1 MQARLFQEDGF
12 LVMKATRP
20 IKSGEEV
27 FNDYGPLPRSELFR
41 MYGYVT
47 DNYAQYDVVEF
58 EHDLLVGVAGMR
70 DPNKN
75 QAWLKREEQ
84 LDEIGI
90 LDDGYSLQRP
100 PKDATLDQCLPE
112 NIHML
117 LRGLCLDVSTTKT
130 PPQRSQEPISI
141 QEAALLA
148 AAATKKLSDY
158 ETSLQSDVSLFRNG
172 SGGVVVTKHMDM
184 ALQVRIGEK
193 EILHDFINLCH
204 AHITEKNRKFSFN
217 DKKRKMENGDHAST
231 SKKATRKKHRAWS
244 N

>member
-1 MQARLFQEDGF
+1 
-12 LVMKATRP
+12 MKATKP
-20 IKSGEEV
+20 IKAGEEI
-27 FNDYGPLPRSELFR
+27 FNDYGPLPRSDLLR

-58 EHDLLVGVAGMR
+58 EHNLLVDVAGMR
-70 DPNKN
+70 DSSKN

-100 PKDATLDQCLPE
+100 PKDAKLDQCLPG

-117 LRGLCLDVSTTKT
+117 LRGLCLDANSTKVLQ
-130 PPQRSQEPISI
+130 QRSQEPISV

-148 AAATKKLSDY
+148 AAATKRLSEY
-158 ETSLQSDVSLFRNG
+158 ETSLQSDVSLFRSLNRNDA
-172 SGGVVVTKHMDM
+172 GGVVVTKHMDM

-193 EILHDFINLCH
+193 EILHDLINLCH
-204 AHITEKNRKFSFN
+204 THIAEKNKKFSFS
-217 DKKRKMENGDHAST
+217 DKKRKIEDGDHAIKA
-231 SKKATRKKHRAWS
+231 KKATRKKY
-244 N
+244 